1 MTPDPE
7 SYFPGP
13 EIFENGGVQGPGQ
26 TNDFSNDNQNFF
38 GSVRPNV
45 YDRFD
50 VTQAPPSIRTVRPPG
65 ARPPSYQ
72 NPGPTYGYD
81 TDKVDNGEDYRP
93 PPRPNGPDY
102 STATIL
108 HHGDSTKGSAPFRVG
123 LDLYPMTGDTA
134 LGKQSSSSSSG
145 GGIYDLSPFVSG
157 EDNKHEVLLHLNLFS
172 RKPTHLGG
180 SRAQDID
187 LLSRYKNNVIFQKI
201 FHSLQLIYPL
211 STVSSTVVFSF
222 LC

>member
-1 MTPDPE
+1 MSPAYNQDFMTPDPE

-13 EIFENGGVQGPGQ
+13 EIFDEGGVQGPNLP
-26 TNDFSNDNQNFF
+26 TEYNVNNNNNYEE
-38 GSVRPNV
+38 SVRPNF

-50 VTQAPPSIRTVRPPG
+50 VTQAPPSIRTVRPP

-72 NPGPTYGYD
+72 QDQGPIYGRPASNQQDQGPLYGRPTSFS
-81 TDKVDNGEDYRP
+81 TDKVDTGEENNYRPP

-108 HHGDSTKGSAPFRVG
+108 HHGDTKGSTPCRVG

-134 LGKQSSSSSSG
+134 LGKQSSSSS

-180 SRAQDID
+180 SRAQDIELD
-187 LLSRYKNNVIFQKI
+187 PFQ
-201 FHSLQLIYPL
+201 FNR
-211 STVSSTVVFSF
+211 
-222 LC
+222 

>member
-13 EIFENGGVQGPGQ
+13 EIFDGGVQGPSLS
-26 TNDFSNDNQNFF
+26 NEFNNDNQNFYE
-38 GSVRPNV
+38 SVRPTV
-45 YDRFD
+45 YDRYD
-50 VTQAPPSIRTVRPPG
+50 VTQAPPSIRTVRPP
-65 ARPPSYQ
+65 SYQ
-72 NPGPTYGYD
+72 NPGQTYGYN
-81 TDKVDNGEDYRP
+81 TNKVDNGEDYPR

-108 HHGDSTKGSAPFRVG
+108 HHSDASKGSAPFRVG

-134 LGKQSSSSSSG
+134 LGKQPSSGG
-145 GGIYDLSPFVSG
+145 GGIYDLSPFVSGG

-172 RKPTHLGG
+172 RKPSHLGG

-187 LLSRYKNNVIFQKI
+187 LLSR
-201 FHSLQLIYPL
+201 
-211 STVSSTVVFSF
+211 
-222 LC
+222 